1 MAIGKTPLPALLRR
15 YAHLAYRLDR
25 TFRGRKA
32 WPSRRIP
39 SAFKKLEA
47 LSLRRPHSRKR
58 NVKPVLTAQH
68 NTVPRQLPTG
78 LFMSRCPAGWLQGLG
93 TSSLNRPAPP
103 WPSGFSSSGR
113 IAFSSAAS
121 RHGGLTTRR
130 PAEVSAAPA
139 CCGATLTSSRR
150 HVPGA
155 LAAATAAATCRARPS
170 VARRLF
176 TGYHSREL
184 PGGHFAKACAKPS

>member
-32 WPSRRIP
+32 WPSQRIR

-68 NTVPRQLPTG
+68 NTVPGQLPTG
-78 LFMSRCPAGWLQGLG
+78 LFISLCPRGAAQGLG

-103 WPSGFSSSGR
+103 WPSGFSSSGK
-113 IAFSSAAS
+113 IALSSAAS
-121 RHGGLTTRR
+121 RHGGLTISR
-130 PAEVSAAPA
+130 PADDSALPA
-139 CCGATLTSSRR
+139 
-150 HVPGA
+150 
-155 LAAATAAATCRARPS
+155 
-170 VARRLF
+170 
-176 TGYHSREL
+176 
-184 PGGHFAKACAKPS
+184 